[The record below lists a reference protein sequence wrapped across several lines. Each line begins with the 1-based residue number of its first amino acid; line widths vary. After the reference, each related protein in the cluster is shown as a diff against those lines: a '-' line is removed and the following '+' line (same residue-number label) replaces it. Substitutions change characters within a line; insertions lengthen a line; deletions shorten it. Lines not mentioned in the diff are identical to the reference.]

1 MQNIKTINGNVLRQE
16 GKIRRTMDNLMT
28 IITMKLKNDNN

>member
-1 MQNIKTINGNVLRQE
+1 MYVNIINGNVTRQD

-28 IITMKLKNDNN
+28 VNTLNLSNDDN